1 LLQTI
6 KTLNFSNPHK
16 IVFIS
21 IPIILTISMMN
32 YKSKMDIQLLDIYI
46 VVSTMSAAIFFST
59 YFIVIGSVYYFMKP
73 IKLVPWATKIHIIT
87 TIFTAVLVIALSLFF
102 KEAISLSNHAFRMT
116 NQLFYV
122 IFLVFVLSQ
131 FLFLSNIL
139 YSLFRIIKIK

>member
-1 LLQTI
+1 
-6 KTLNFSNPHK
+6 
-16 IVFIS
+16 
-21 IPIILTISMMN
+21 MMN

-46 VVSTMSAAIFFST
+46 VVSTLSAAIFFST

-73 IKLVPWATKIHIIT
+73 IKLAPLATKIHIIT

-139 YSLFRIIKIK
+139 YNLFRIIKIK